1 MIKQRD
7 EKQLKEERVYFP
19 LWFQWNRD
27 HSGAE
32 YMAAEAGRSY
42 FICTQGAQ
50 RTRPGSGAGL

>member
-32 YMAAEAGRSY
+32 YMAAEAG
-42 FICTQGAQ
+42 TQGAQ